1 MIKTSVHLVSIP
13 SLQCVFQGREML
25 HLVGLGP
32 EHEAHFPPSSR
43 PQETFYTQE
52 PLKQDNIRKAKK
64 KKKNKKET
72 KLVNTHCELQH
83 ILYPSAFFKTSAVEF
98 YAHC

>member
-1 MIKTSVHLVSIP
+1 MKQGCAGQLGLVFFFSFYRQLLFANLMIKTSVHLVSIP

-64 KKKNKKET
+64 KKKIKK
-72 KLVNTHCELQH
+72 KQ
-83 ILYPSAFFKTSAVEF
+83 S
-98 YAHC
+98 

>member
-1 MIKTSVHLVSIP
+1 
-13 SLQCVFQGREML
+13 ML

-64 KKKNKKET
+64 KKK
-72 KLVNTHCELQH
+72 
-83 ILYPSAFFKTSAVEF
+83 
-98 YAHC
+98 